1 MTDKFM
7 QEFNEYNKLM
17 RRLHSKQ
24 MTLETYK
31 LYRAGKLRRSRGKS
45 AVKSP
50 LETTSYIRPSP
61 TIVSGDGIGTFV
73 GKKEENKYTG
83 NKLIGIATMHK
94 SNMVPVFSKEA
105 AQEISSMRR

>member
-17 RRLHSKQ
+17 KRLRSKQ

-61 TIVSGDGIGTFV
+61 IIVSGDGIGTFV